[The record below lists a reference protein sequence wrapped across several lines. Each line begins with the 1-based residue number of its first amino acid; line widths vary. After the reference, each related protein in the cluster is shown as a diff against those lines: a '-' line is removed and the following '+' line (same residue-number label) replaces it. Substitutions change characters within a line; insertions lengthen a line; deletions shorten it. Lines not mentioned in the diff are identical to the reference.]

1 VHFEEF
7 AVKTRTAFYWPLLA
21 LVAVGTLN
29 SGCSTVAP
37 DGKPAGT
44 ATAIGAV
51 SDQVESGNI
60 EVEGDTDPAPLP

>member
-1 VHFEEF
+1 M
-7 AVKTRTAFYWPLLA
+7 KKRTPFYWLLLA
-21 LVAVGTLN
+21 LFAVGGLG
-29 SGCSTVAP
+29 SGCGSVAP

-51 SDQVESGNI
+51 SDQVEKGNI